1 MQVDRT
7 TVALYYSSNG
17 IDWLHA
23 GIVDYHLSFGRHF
36 TYPHMIVDNSDLL
49 IVMRA
54 TFAPEGDD
62 VPPPPSP
69 NSAYYKYA
77 HPSSPSSIISQY
89 QPQTQ
94 MQGSDHMLR
103 DTLLTFLGLNTGFR

>member
-1 MQVDRT
+1 MCAGMQVDRT

-36 TYPHMIVDNSDLL
+36 TYPHMIVDNDDLL

-54 TFAPEGDD
+54 TFAPGGDD
-62 VPPPPSP
+62 QPPPPSP
-69 NSAYYKYA
+69 NSAYYKFA
-77 HPSSPSSIISQY
+77 PHVMPSNLSAQDNLAPG
-89 QPQTQ
+89 P
-94 MQGSDHMLR
+94 D
-103 DTLLTFLGLNTGFR
+103 N